1 MSEARRRYGKQL
13 YRLITDTGECLIL
26 PPEYAATI
34 RNSMDLSFAEA
45 VVRLIKYQ
53 MFSGHVHGFEMFAVL
68 LHEKRL
74 VQTVVM
80 KQLTKYLSKQIK

>member
-1 MSEARRRYGKQL
+1 
-13 YRLITDTGECLIL
+13 
-26 PPEYAATI
+26 
-34 RNSMDLSFAEA
+34 
-45 VVRLIKYQ
+45 

-80 KQLTKYLSKQIK
+80 KQLTKYLSKQIKQLCRLYQANKNLPRHIDKAPLRRSHLCV

>member
-1 MSEARRRYGKQL
+1 
-13 YRLITDTGECLIL
+13 
-26 PPEYAATI
+26 
-34 RNSMDLSFAEA
+34 
-45 VVRLIKYQ
+45 

-80 KQLTKYLSKQIK
+80 KQLTKYLSKQIKQLCRLYQANKNIFKTH